1 MDEIN
6 WFIDYYSDI
15 FSLDFEYLFSS
26 VYLENVEAYE
36 NDTAPEVENATNRAE
51 RKGGRASELSSQK
64 QGWKQKKL
72 TKILIMKFSHF
83 AIDTIDW

>member
-1 MDEIN
+1 MDEIS

-26 VYLENVEAYE
+26 IYLENIEAYE

-64 QGWKQKKL
+64 QGRKQK
-72 TKILIMKFSHF
+72 TYRDFNNEILAFCYRYN
-83 AIDTIDW
+83 

>member
-15 FSLDFEYLFSS
+15 FFQTLNACLAV

-36 NDTAPEVENATNRAE
+36 NDSGANATNRAE

-64 QGWKQKKL
+64 QGWEQKNL
-72 TKILIMKFSHF
+72 PRF
-83 AIDTIDW
+83 

>member
-15 FSLDFEYLFSS
+15 FFQTLNACLAV

-36 NDTAPEVENATNRAE
+36 NDTAPEVEQMQQTELRE
-51 RKGGRASELSSQK
+51 REGEQASYPRRNKDGS
-64 QGWKQKKL
+64 KK
-72 TKILIMKFSHF
+72 TYQDFNNEILAFCY
-83 AIDTIDW
+83 

>member
-15 FSLDFEYLFSS
+15 FCLDFEYLFSS
-26 VYLENVEAYE
+26 IYLENIEAYE

-51 RKGGRASELSSQK
+51 RKGG
-64 QGWKQKKL
+64 
-72 TKILIMKFSHF
+72 
-83 AIDTIDW
+83 

>member
-15 FSLDFEYLFSS
+15 FFQTLNACLAV

-64 QGWKQKKL
+64 QGWKQKNL
-72 TKILIMKFSHF
+72 PRF
-83 AIDTIDW
+83 